1 MSKKN
6 KTQKDLLQEIADLLL
21 PMSNL
26 ARYQIQKI
34 NEQIQ
39 AQQALA
45 KEQEVVAEQVDES
58 SE

>member
-39 AQQALA
+39 AAQDALA
-45 KEQEVVAEQVDES
+45 KTEVTAEEEVK

>member
-1 MSKKN
+1 MSEKN

-45 KEQEVVAEQVDES
+45 KTEVKEAEEVDE
-58 SE
+58 

>member
-1 MSKKN
+1 MAKK
-6 KTQKDLLQEIADLLL
+6 KTQTELLQEIADLLL

-34 NEQIQ
+34 NETIQ
-39 AQQALA
+39 AEAQQ
-45 KEQEVVAEQVDES
+45 QEAVANEG